1 MSARELILLSPYRLP
16 AQNALVLSAED
27 MTCWMNG
34 YSALWH
40 PAALW
45 NAAGPPRVDGPYDYE
60 QPKAGHLYAVPET
73 PPLMMPDDWEQ
84 RVRDAG
90 ALLFK
95 ATPDRDITLANL
107 TAALRGQ
114 GTAAAETPP
123 EQQAALATLPV
134 LEPDTIAPFLT

>member
-1 MSARELILLSPYRLP
+1 MAS
-16 AQNALVLSAED
+16 
-27 MTCWMNG
+27 WMNA

-60 QPKAGHLYAVPET
+60 QPKPEHVYAVPES

-90 ALLFK
+90 AILFK
-95 ATPDRDITLANL
+95 ATPDREATLANL
-107 TAALRGQ
+107 KEALRAHEQ
-114 GTAAAETPP
+114 ISPDALP
-123 EQQAALATLPV
+123 EQPA
-134 LEPDTIAPFLT
+134 